1 MKFLTLT
8 QISVLIKAKYGM
20 LLKLIYFVVYSS
32 NIHYRS

>member
-20 LLKLIYFVVYSS
+20 LLKLIHLVVYPS
-32 NIHYRS
+32 NMHYRS